1 MLDLIRIFMLLGIG
15 ILVGAMLM
23 NNREALDAL
32 KADVAA
38 NHSAVESA
46 IVLING
52 LVNRLTDALASAS
65 GDDLVA
71 EIQGIRDDLTESSV
85 ELGNSVAQNTA
96 SEGDSTSF
104 PPQPATGDGSSS
116 VDSGAAG
123 SGDASSPTP
132 TTDVGPSD
140 GASASSGDSPA
151 TQDTPSDAA
160 VDDTSA
166 GADQETAAA
175 ADQVPPDVG
184 ESLPDAG
191 EVFPAAGDAPA
202 DPGNSNNPDETP
214 SSTSDDGQPSA

>member
-65 GDDLVA
+65 GEDLVA
-71 EIQGIRDDLTESSV
+71 EIQGTSEMISRSRAWNSATLSRRIRRRKGT
-85 ELGNSVAQNTA
+85 
-96 SEGDSTSF
+96 
-104 PPQPATGDGSSS
+104 PQISLRRQLPAMGRAD

-140 GASASSGDSPA
+140 GASASSGDS
-151 TQDTPSDAA
+151 QDTPSDAA